1 MPTSESPNSGSALST
16 PANVSG
22 EVNVR
27 DVQSTILQDI
37 FDGGALIAAGPL
49 FQQAISFLSLT
60 STQDRRV
67 KESIRSQYDL
77 DRTTRKPDDSL
88 LNGPK
93 VITG

>member
-1 MPTSESPNSGSALST
+1 
-16 PANVSG
+16 
-22 EVNVR
+22 
-27 DVQSTILQDI
+27 
-37 FDGGALIAAGPL
+37 
-49 FQQAISFLSLT
+49 LSLT